1 MVNDNVDISL
11 AMIRT
16 ILDDISTVHITT
28 TFRFATLPHW
38 QCDQIWRNF
47 AILAK
52 LKKVF
57 SKSVS
62 VALVFGKTIIILW
75 QVSILLGNF
84 SVWQNSQKPKII

>member
-57 SKSVS
+57 SKSLS
-62 VALVFGKTIIILW
+62 VALVFGKNNYHTLASFNAI
-75 QVSILLGNF
+75 GHF
-84 SVWQNSQKPKII
+84 FHFAK